1 MYSVV
6 TAFWFITAS
15 RFRSGSTSSSS
26 GMAPN
31 NNRGAVG
38 LEIDDAFSVGCVPCL
53 LPPPPPAPLPQSSTT
68 AERLLSPASSLLVF
82 SACSNRMS
90 WFLRAL
96 CRDYGVRETIYFR
109 VGCSRQAPRCSF
121 SGTACLIPITQ
132 GARIITCRAVVHE
145 ALCETPYGSRYGAR
159 QPLSRLSGY
168 YGHGCCSFQYTGQLI
183 LTRLFG
189 ARHMPTQHGVR
200 SRGISPKL
208 SLAPES
214 YGVPLSRRDRQ
225 PASCGCSAG
234 KGEYVL
240 AAN

>member
-96 CRDYGVRETIYFR
+96 CRDYGVWETIYFR

-145 ALCETPYGSRYGAR
+145 ALCAKLRTGADMAHANPYRGSRDIMVMAVALFSIQASSSSPGYLVLAICQHSMEYGAV
-159 QPLSRLSGY
+159 GY
-168 YGHGCCSFQYTGQLI
+168 HQNY
-183 LTRLFG
+183 R
-189 ARHMPTQHGVR
+189 
-200 SRGISPKL
+200 
-208 SLAPES
+208 
-214 YGVPLSRRDRQ
+214 
-225 PASCGCSAG
+225 
-234 KGEYVL
+234 
-240 AAN
+240 